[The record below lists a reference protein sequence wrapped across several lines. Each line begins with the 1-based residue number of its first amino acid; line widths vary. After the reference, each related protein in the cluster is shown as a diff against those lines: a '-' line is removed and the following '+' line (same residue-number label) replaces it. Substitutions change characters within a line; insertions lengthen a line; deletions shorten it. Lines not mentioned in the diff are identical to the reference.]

1 MRLRDLHAR
10 HPLSLTI
17 EESESLMLANADTH
31 TCNDGSEALTV
42 CEGVSA
48 REVMVE
54 VPMLSCSPLLMV
66 SAHER
71 REEKQKLDLVLQA
84 HFAALS
90 SGGAGEGVMA
100 GGVTVGHPVH
110 PLLQPPLPL
119 HVRRGEGVKL
129 TWEHMPPLLV

>member
-71 REEKQKLDLVLQA
+71 REENRNLT
-84 HFAALS
+84 LS
-90 SGGAGEGVMA
+90 CRPTLLPCPLGEQGEG
-100 GGVTVGHPVH
+100 
-110 PLLQPPLPL
+110 
-119 HVRRGEGVKL
+119 
-129 TWEHMPPLLV
+129 

>member
-48 REVMVE
+48 REVMVNGRVGGVE
-54 VPMLSCSPLLMV
+54 PSPGV
-66 SAHER
+66 AAVTIQIHER
-71 REEKQKLDLVLQA
+71 GYASTEVL
-84 HFAALS
+84 S
-90 SGGAGEGVMA
+90 
-100 GGVTVGHPVH
+100 
-110 PLLQPPLPL
+110 
-119 HVRRGEGVKL
+119 R
-129 TWEHMPPLLV
+129 